1 MFEFPELTPSF
12 FKVHGVKL
20 TLDPTETN
28 SISLENMQLK
38 ITSFSRNF
46 FVFHLTH
53 SFF

>member
-1 MFEFPELTPSF
+1 MFEIQE

-20 TLDPTETN
+20 TLDPTEAN

-46 FVFHLTH
+46 SYFI
-53 SFF
+53 